1 MQDCHSECLRQ
12 ITTLLVE
19 TGMNFIVFAFR
30 DECFQFERE
39 RTREK
44 ARILQRKYPLPMA
57 RLVEKLLWQSVSCK
71 HRQRRSSFFR
81 CFAARHS
88 VSTPTRPTSR
98 LMHPRSYLSLKHHR
112 LDLGNGLGGIESL
125 RASLRTVHDRMAT
138 V

>member
-30 DECFQFERE
+30 DEC
-39 RTREK
+39 EK